1 MSKIL
6 FIGPPYLCWGVQVIG
21 TWPPLQAAY
30 LAGAVEK
37 AGHQARIYDAMN
49 KTGATFD
56 DVRAEIERV
65 RPDVVLTLD
74 YLPVTGAIST
84 ATVPAALQALKV
96 AKEVD
101 PNIVTIIA
109 GPHPTFMY
117 REIFADTANRVD
129 FVLCGE
135 AEETLPELLAALPG
149 GTFSGV
155 QGIAYQKDGH
165 VVATPLRAHIADLDA
180 FRPAWHLLDWKDYHY
195 NIEPWGRM
203 ASMLTSRGCMMGCSF
218 CSHRQFWRGDW
229 RARTPKN
236 VIEEM
241 HELVDVHGVEFITLI
256 DPYPTNDPVRWEALL
271 DALIAEKLPVKLLM
285 ETRVEDVIR
294 DEKILPKY
302 REAGVIHLY
311 LGAEGSTDE
320 MLVTLNKGT
329 NVGQNKRAVDLA
341 REHDIMTEA
350 SFMIGGPT
358 ETWRSIQGT
367 IAEAI
372 RVNPDI
378 AVFPVLTPMP
388 FTPIYQQFK
397 DRVRV
402 TDWSKYNLATPIV
415 EPYEMTLEEV
425 MVALGQCYMTFYAQ
439 KMPEIMKLPDGF
451 KRRYMLSAFQE
462 MMKGY
467 REHFS
472 FLGMKMPKM
481 HGVAAGLHGAP
492 GPHGGRPHP

>member
-1 MSKIL
+1 MSRIL
-6 FIGPPYLCWGVQVIG
+6 FVGPPYNCWGVQVIG
-21 TWPPLQAAY
+21 TWPPLQLAY
-30 LAGAVEK
+30 LAGAAEAV
-37 AGHQARIYDAMN
+37 GHECRVYDAMN
-49 KTGATFD
+49 KNTTFE
-56 DVRAEIERV
+56 DVRAEVERL
-65 RPDVVLTLD
+65 RPDVVVTLD

-84 ATVPAALQALKV
+84 ATVPAALQVLKI

-101 PNIVTIIA
+101 PRIVTVIG
-109 GPHPTFMY
+109 GPHPTFMF
-117 REIFADTANRVD
+117 REIFADPANRVD
-129 FVLCGE
+129 VVLCGE
-135 AEETLPELLAALPG
+135 AEVTLPELLAALPTG
-149 GTFSGV
+149 KLDQV
-155 QGIAYQKDGH
+155 QGLAFQRDGQ
-165 VVATPLRAHIADLDA
+165 VVTTPLRPHVADLDTLK
-180 FRPAWHLLDWKDYHY
+180 PAWHLLDWADYHY

-229 RARTPKN
+229 RARTPDD
-236 VIEEM
+236 VIREM
-241 HELVDVHGVEFITLI
+241 HQLVEVHGVQFITLI

-271 DALIAEKLPVKLLM
+271 DRLIAEKMPVKLLM
-285 ETRVEDVIR
+285 ETRVEDIVR

-329 NVGQNKRAVDLA
+329 TVDLNKRAVDLA

-350 SFMIGGPT
+350 SFMIGGPM
-358 ETWRSIQGT
+358 ETWKSIEGT

-425 MVALGQCYMTFYAQ
+425 MVALGQCYMTFYAK
-439 KMPEIMKLPDGF
+439 KMPQVMKLPDGF

-481 HGVAAGLHGAP
+481 HGMLAKL
-492 GPHGGRPHP
+492 

>member
-1 MSKIL
+1 MSRIL
-6 FIGPPYLCWGVQVIG
+6 FVGPPYNCWGVQVIG

-37 AGHQARIYDAMN
+37 AGHEARIFDAMN
-49 KTGATFD
+49 KEGATFD
-56 DVRAEIERV
+56 DVRAEVERL
-65 RPDVVLTLD
+65 RPDVVVTLD

-84 ATVPAALQALKV
+84 ATVPAALQALAV

-101 PNIVTIIA
+101 PRIITIIG
-109 GPHPTFMY
+109 GPHPTFMFK
-117 REIFADTANRVD
+117 EIFADPAHRVD
-129 FVLCGE
+129 YILRGE
-135 AEETLPELLAALPG
+135 AEETLPALLAALPSGREGEVEGVAFVRG
-149 GTFSGV
+149 G
-155 QGIAYQKDGH
+155 Q
-165 VVATPLRAHIADLDA
+165 VVTTPLRQHVQDLDTLD
-180 FRPAWHLLDWKDYHY
+180 PAWHLLEWKDYHY

-229 RARTPKN
+229 RARTPAN
-236 VIEEM
+236 VIKEM
-241 HELVDVHGVEFITLI
+241 HQLVDVHGVEFITLI
-256 DPYPTNDPVRWEALL
+256 DPYPTNDAARWEALL
-271 DALIAEKLPVKLLM
+271 DALIAEKLPVRLLM

-294 DEKILPKY
+294 DERILPKY

-311 LGAEGSTDE
+311 LGAEGSSDE

-329 NVGQNKRAVDLA
+329 TVDLNKRAVDLA

-358 ETWRSIQGT
+358 ETWGSIEKT
-367 IAEAI
+367 IAESI

-388 FTPIYQQFK
+388 FTPIYEQFK

-402 TDWSKYNLATPIV
+402 KDWSKYNLATPIV
-415 EPYEMTLEEV
+415 EPFDMTLEEV
-425 MVALGQCYMTFYAQ
+425 MVALGKCYMSFYAR
-439 KMPEIMKLPDGF
+439 KMPEIMQLPDGF

-481 HGVAAGLHGAP
+481 HGPMAKLHG
-492 GPHGGRPHP
+492 